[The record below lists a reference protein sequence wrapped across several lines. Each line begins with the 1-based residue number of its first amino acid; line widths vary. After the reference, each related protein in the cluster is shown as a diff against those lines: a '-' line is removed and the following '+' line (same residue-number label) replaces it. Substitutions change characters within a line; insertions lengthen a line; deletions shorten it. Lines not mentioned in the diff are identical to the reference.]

1 MDRDKRWERVKLAY
15 DLLVNGVG
23 EKTQDPLQAVQKSY
37 QNNVTDEFIQPIA
50 IVDDAQKPIGTVKEG
65 DVVLCFNFRTDRGRE
80 ITEVLTQQ
88 DFPAQGMKKLS
99 LYYVTLTNYDDSFKD
114 VKVIFDK
121 ITWRIRWVKWFQ
133 RQGKNKSELQKQK
146 NILT

>member
-1 MDRDKRWERVKLAY
+1 MERVKLAY

-23 EKTQDPLQAVQKSY
+23 EKTQDPLQAIQKSY
-37 QNNVTDEFIQPIA
+37 KNNVTDEFIQPIVV
-50 IVDDAQKPIGTVKEG
+50 VDDAQKPIGTIQEG

-99 LYYVTLTNYDDSFKD
+99 YS
-114 VKVIFDK
+114 
-121 ITWRIRWVKWFQ
+121 
-133 RQGKNKSELQKQK
+133 
-146 NILT
+146 